1 MKYKILTTFILFLAN
16 LGFAQSKK
24 EQIQLLTAR
33 LDSLKS
39 IYTYDKQAYNEIINE
54 LELSINSKNM
64 KVSEFY
70 ISLAIDKTKL
80 TSNIEQNEQFDKEI
94 LSLSSQ
100 LKSIKDKI
108 QLLTA
113 RLDSLKSIYTYDKQA
128 YNEIINELE
137 LSINSKNMKVSE
149 FYISLAIDKT
159 KLTSN
164 IEQNEQFDKEILS
177 LSSQLKSIKDSLQE
191 IINKQ
196 AIKLLDSTFIKKSN
210 IELIQMMNVHDED
223 LGEEFVNQ
231 NDPEIKP
238 IYEIEGKQLF
248 ELKGKKYCLVV
259 VGVIN
264 PNDYHVSSGTNFI
277 ACFKIKED
285 QWTLL
290 NPAMNTSY
298 NPAVEFGIPA
308 WIDKFVLFGD
318 QSLAIILEGGYTGMG
333 HSSGKRTIYGLN
345 NLNQISLIYEGI
357 SSEDDQGNK
366 GSSYFRNIDDNFEIN
381 FQKISKANHYDL
393 VEIKK
398 SHGKKVKT
406 RTYKFNEK
414 TFKYE

>member
-1 MKYKILTTFILFLAN
+1 MKYKILATFILFLAN

-39 IYTYDKQAYNEIINE
+39 IYTFDKQSNNEIINE
-54 LELSINSKNM
+54 LELSINLKI
-64 KVSEFY
+64 KKISEFS

-80 TSNIEQNEQFDKEI
+80 TNNIELNKQLDNEI
-94 LSLSSQ
+94 LSLRSQ
-100 LKSIKDKI
+100 LKS
-108 QLLTA
+108 
-113 RLDSLKSIYTYDKQA
+113 
-128 YNEIINELE
+128 
-137 LSINSKNMKVSE
+137 
-149 FYISLAIDKT
+149 F
-159 KLTSN
+159 
-164 IEQNEQFDKEILS
+164 
-177 LSSQLKSIKDSLQE
+177 KDSLQE

-196 AIKLLDSTFIKKSN
+196 AIKLLDSRFIKKSN

-238 IYEIEGKQLF
+238 IYEIIGKQLF

-285 QWTLL
+285 EWTLL

-298 NPAVEFGIPA
+298 NPAVGFGNPA

-318 QSLAIILEGGYTGMG
+318 QSLAIILEGGYSGMG
-333 HSSGKRTIYGLN
+333 HTSGKRTIYGLN

-357 SSEDDQGNK
+357 SGEDDQGNE
-366 GSSYFRNIDDNFEIN
+366 GSSEFRNVDDSFEIN

-406 RTYKFNEK
+406 RTYKFNEN

>member
-1 MKYKILTTFILFLAN
+1 MKYKILATFILFLAN

-54 LELSINSKNM
+54 LELSINLKI
-64 KVSEFY
+64 KEISEFS

-80 TSNIEQNEQFDKEI
+80 TNNIELNKQLDNEI
-94 LSLSSQ
+94 LSLRSQ
-100 LKSIKDKI
+100 LKS
-108 QLLTA
+108 
-113 RLDSLKSIYTYDKQA
+113 
-128 YNEIINELE
+128 
-137 LSINSKNMKVSE
+137 
-149 FYISLAIDKT
+149 F
-159 KLTSN
+159 
-164 IEQNEQFDKEILS
+164 
-177 LSSQLKSIKDSLQE
+177 KDSLQE

-196 AIKLLDSTFIKKSN
+196 AIKLLDSRFIKKSN

-238 IYEIEGKQLF
+238 IYEIIGKQLF

-298 NPAVEFGIPA
+298 NPAVGFGNPA

-333 HSSGKRTIYGLN
+333 YSSGYRTIYGLN

-357 SSEDDQGNK
+357 SGENDQVNE
-366 GSSYFRNIDDNFEIN
+366 GSSEFRNVDDTFEIN

-406 RTYKFNEK
+406 RTYKFNEN

>member
-1 MKYKILTTFILFLAN
+1 MKYKIFATFILFLAN
-16 LGFAQSKK
+16 LGFTQSKK
-24 EQIQLLTAR
+24 EQIQLLNAR

-39 IYTYDKQAYNEIINE
+39 IQSIDKQTYNEIINE
-54 LELSINSKNM
+54 LELSINLKI
-64 KVSEFY
+64 KKISEFS

-80 TSNIEQNEQFDKEI
+80 TNNIELNKQLDNEI
-94 LSLSSQ
+94 LSLRSQ
-100 LKSIKDKI
+100 LKS
-108 QLLTA
+108 
-113 RLDSLKSIYTYDKQA
+113 
-128 YNEIINELE
+128 
-137 LSINSKNMKVSE
+137 
-149 FYISLAIDKT
+149 F
-159 KLTSN
+159 
-164 IEQNEQFDKEILS
+164 
-177 LSSQLKSIKDSLQE
+177 KDSLQE

-223 LGEEFVNQ
+223 LGEEFVDKYN
-231 NDPEIKP
+231 PEIKP
-238 IYEIEGKQLF
+238 IYELIGKQLF
-248 ELKGKKYCLVV
+248 ELKGELYCMVV
-259 VGVIN
+259 LGVSN

-298 NPAVEFGIPA
+298 NPAVGFGNPA

-357 SSEDDQGNK
+357 SGEDDQGNE
-366 GSSYFRNIDDNFEIN
+366 GSSEFRNVDDSFEIN

>member
-1 MKYKILTTFILFLAN
+1 MKYKILATFILFLAN

-94 LSLSSQ
+94 LSL
-100 LKSIKDKI
+100 
-108 QLLTA
+108 
-113 RLDSLKSIYTYDKQA
+113 R
-128 YNEIINELE
+128 
-137 LSINSKNMKVSE
+137 
-149 FYISLAIDKT
+149 
-159 KLTSN
+159 
-164 IEQNEQFDKEILS
+164 
-177 LSSQLKSIKDSLQE
+177 SQLKSIKDSLQE

-196 AIKLLDSTFIKKSN
+196 AIKLLDSTFIKKSD

-223 LGEEFVNQ
+223 LGEEFVDKYN
-231 NDPEIKP
+231 PEIKP
-238 IYEIEGKQLF
+238 IYEIIGKQLF

-259 VGVIN
+259 LGVNN
-264 PNDYHVSSGTNFI
+264 PNDYHSSSGTNFM

-290 NPAMNTSY
+290 NPAIETFVFTKVGNAAS
-298 NPAVEFGIPA
+298 VEE
-308 WIDKFVLFGD
+308 FVLFGY
-318 QSLAIILEGGYTGMG
+318 QSLAIILEGGECGGGSFYGYR
-333 HSSGKRTIYGLN
+333 KIYGLN
-345 NLNQISLIYEGI
+345 NLNQISLIFEGD
-357 SSEDDQGNK
+357 SYANDLGNK
-366 GSSYFRNIDDNFEIN
+366 GYSGFRNVDDTFEIN

-406 RTYKFNEK
+406 RTYKFNES

>member
-1 MKYKILTTFILFLAN
+1 MKYKILATFILFLAN
-16 LGFAQSKK
+16 LGFTQSKK
-24 EQIQLLTAR
+24 EQIQLLNAR

-39 IYTYDKQAYNEIINE
+39 IQSIDKQTYNEIINE
-54 LELSINSKNM
+54 LELSINLKI
-64 KVSEFY
+64 KKISEFS

-80 TSNIEQNEQFDKEI
+80 TNNIELNKQLDNEI
-94 LSLSSQ
+94 LSLRSQ
-100 LKSIKDKI
+100 LKS
-108 QLLTA
+108 
-113 RLDSLKSIYTYDKQA
+113 
-128 YNEIINELE
+128 
-137 LSINSKNMKVSE
+137 
-149 FYISLAIDKT
+149 F
-159 KLTSN
+159 
-164 IEQNEQFDKEILS
+164 
-177 LSSQLKSIKDSLQE
+177 KDSLQE

-196 AIKLLDSTFIKKSN
+196 AIKLLDNSSIKKSDK
-210 IELIQMMNVHDED
+210 ELIQLMNVHDED

-238 IYEIEGKQLF
+238 IYEIIGKQLF
-248 ELKGKKYCLVV
+248 ELKGKLFCLVV
-259 VGVIN
+259 LGVSN

-290 NPAMNTSY
+290 NPAMNTSF
-298 NPAVEFGIPA
+298 NPSFEFGIPA

-318 QSLAIILEGGYTGMG
+318 QSLAIILEGGYSGMG

-357 SSEDDQGNK
+357 SGEDDQGNE
-366 GSSYFRNIDDNFEIN
+366 GSSEFRNVDDTFEIN

-406 RTYKFNEK
+406 RTYKFNES

>member
-1 MKYKILTTFILFLAN
+1 MKYKILATFILFLAN
-16 LGFAQSKK
+16 LGFTQSKK
-24 EQIQLLTAR
+24 EQIQLLNAR

-39 IYTYDKQAYNEIINE
+39 IQSIDKQTYNEIINE
-54 LELSINSKNM
+54 LELSINSKNK
-64 KVSEFY
+64 KVSEFS
-70 ISLAIDKTKL
+70 ISLAVDKTKL
-80 TSNIEQNEQFDKEI
+80 TSNIELNEQFDKEI
-94 LSLSSQ
+94 LSL
-100 LKSIKDKI
+100 
-108 QLLTA
+108 
-113 RLDSLKSIYTYDKQA
+113 RC
-128 YNEIINELE
+128 
-137 LSINSKNMKVSE
+137 
-149 FYISLAIDKT
+149 
-159 KLTSN
+159 
-164 IEQNEQFDKEILS
+164 
-177 LSSQLKSIKDSLQE
+177 QLKSIKDSLQE

-231 NDPEIKP
+231 ESPEIKP
-238 IYEIEGKQLF
+238 IYEIIGKQLF
-248 ELKGKKYCLVV
+248 KLKGELFCMVV
-259 VGVIN
+259 SGVTN

-277 ACFKIKED
+277 ACFKIHEY

-333 HSSGKRTIYGLN
+333 LTLGNRTIYGLN

-357 SSEDDQGNK
+357 SGEDDQGNE
-366 GSSYFRNIDDNFEIN
+366 GSSEFRNIDDEFEIN
-381 FQKISKANHYDL
+381 FQKISQANHYDL

-406 RTYKFNEK
+406 RTYKFNES

>member
-1 MKYKILTTFILFLAN
+1 MKYKIFATFILFLAN
-16 LGFAQSKK
+16 LGFTQSKK
-24 EQIQLLTAR
+24 EQIQLLNAR

-39 IYTYDKQAYNEIINE
+39 IQSIDKQTYNEIINE
-54 LELSINSKNM
+54 LELSINSKNK
-64 KVSEFY
+64 KVSEFS
-70 ISLAIDKTKL
+70 ISLAVDKTKL
-80 TSNIEQNEQFDKEI
+80 TSNIEQN
-94 LSLSSQ
+94 
-100 LKSIKDKI
+100 
-108 QLLTA
+108 A
-113 RLDSLKSIYTYDKQA
+113 
-128 YNEIINELE
+128 
-137 LSINSKNMKVSE
+137 
-149 FYISLAIDKT
+149 
-159 KLTSN
+159 
-164 IEQNEQFDKEILS
+164 QFDKEILS

-231 NDPEIKP
+231 DSPEIKP
-238 IYEIEGKQLF
+238 IYELIGKQLF
-248 ELKGKKYCLVV
+248 ELKGELYCMVV
-259 VGVIN
+259 LGVSN

-298 NPAVEFGIPA
+298 NPAVGFGNPA

-357 SSEDDQGNK
+357 SSEDDQGNE
-366 GSSYFRNIDDNFEIN
+366 GSSEFRNVDDTFEIN
-381 FQKISKANHYDL
+381 FQKISKSNHYDL

-406 RTYKFNEK
+406 RTYKFNEN

>member
-1 MKYKILTTFILFLAN
+1 MKYKILATFILFLAN
-16 LGFAQSKK
+16 LGFTQSKK
-24 EQIQLLTAR
+24 EQIQLLNAR

-39 IYTYDKQAYNEIINE
+39 IQSIDKQNYNEIINE
-54 LELSINSKNM
+54 LELSINSKNK
-64 KVSEFY
+64 KVSEFS
-70 ISLAIDKTKL
+70 ISLAVDKTKL

-94 LSLSSQ
+94 LSLRSQ
-100 LKSIKDKI
+100 LKS
-108 QLLTA
+108 
-113 RLDSLKSIYTYDKQA
+113 
-128 YNEIINELE
+128 
-137 LSINSKNMKVSE
+137 
-149 FYISLAIDKT
+149 F
-159 KLTSN
+159 
-164 IEQNEQFDKEILS
+164 
-177 LSSQLKSIKDSLQE
+177 KDSLQE

-196 AIKLLDSTFIKKSN
+196 AIKLIDSTFIKKSN

-223 LGEEFVNQ
+223 LGGEFVNQ
-231 NDPEIKP
+231 ESPESKP
-238 IYEIEGKQLF
+238 IYEIIGKQLF
-248 ELKGKKYCLVV
+248 ELKGELYCLVV
-259 VGVIN
+259 LGVSN

-277 ACFKIKED
+277 ACFKIKEY

-298 NPAVEFGIPA
+298 NPSSGFGIPA

-333 HSSGKRTIYGLN
+333 LTLGSRTIYGLN

-357 SSEDDQGNK
+357 SGEDDQGNK
-366 GSSYFRNIDDNFEIN
+366 GSSEFRNIDDNFEIN
-381 FQKISKANHYDL
+381 FQKISKSSHYDL

-406 RTYKFNEK
+406 RTYKFNEN

>member
-1 MKYKILTTFILFLAN
+1 MKYKILATFILFLAN

-39 IYTYDKQAYNEIINE
+39 IYTFDKQSNNEIINE
-54 LELSINSKNM
+54 LELSINLKI
-64 KVSEFY
+64 KKISEFS

-80 TSNIEQNEQFDKEI
+80 TNNIDLNKQLDNEI
-94 LSLSSQ
+94 LSLRSQ
-100 LKSIKDKI
+100 LKS
-108 QLLTA
+108 
-113 RLDSLKSIYTYDKQA
+113 
-128 YNEIINELE
+128 
-137 LSINSKNMKVSE
+137 
-149 FYISLAIDKT
+149 F
-159 KLTSN
+159 
-164 IEQNEQFDKEILS
+164 
-177 LSSQLKSIKDSLQE
+177 KDSLQE

-196 AIKLLDSTFIKKSN
+196 AIKLLDNSSIKKSDK
-210 IELIQMMNVHDED
+210 ELIQMMNVHDED
-223 LGEEFVNQ
+223 LGEEFVDED
-231 NDPEIKP
+231 DPEIKP

-259 VGVIN
+259 LGVIN
-264 PNDYHVSSGTNFI
+264 PNNGCWDCSGTNFM

-290 NPAMNTSY
+290 NPAIETFVFTKVGNAAS
-298 NPAVEFGIPA
+298 VEE
-308 WIDKFVLFGD
+308 FVLFGY
-318 QSLAIILEGGYTGMG
+318 QSLAIILEGGECGGGSFYGYR
-333 HSSGKRTIYGLN
+333 KIYGLN
-345 NLNQISLIYEGI
+345 NLNQISLIFEGD
-357 SSEDDQGNK
+357 SYANDLGNK
-366 GSSYFRNIDDNFEIN
+366 GYSGFRNVDDTFEIN

-406 RTYKFNEK
+406 RTYKFNES

>member
-1 MKYKILTTFILFLAN
+1 MKYKILATFILFLAN

-39 IYTYDKQAYNEIINE
+39 IYTFDKQSNNEIINE
-54 LELSINSKNM
+54 LELSINLKI
-64 KVSEFY
+64 KKISEFS

-80 TSNIEQNEQFDKEI
+80 TNNIDLNKQLDNEI
-94 LSLSSQ
+94 LSLRSQ
-100 LKSIKDKI
+100 LKS
-108 QLLTA
+108 
-113 RLDSLKSIYTYDKQA
+113 
-128 YNEIINELE
+128 
-137 LSINSKNMKVSE
+137 
-149 FYISLAIDKT
+149 F
-159 KLTSN
+159 
-164 IEQNEQFDKEILS
+164 
-177 LSSQLKSIKDSLQE
+177 KDSLQE

-196 AIKLLDSTFIKKSN
+196 AIKLLDNSSIKKSDK
-210 IELIQMMNVHDED
+210 ELIQMMNVHDED
-223 LGEEFVNQ
+223 LGEEFVDKYN
-231 NDPEIKP
+231 PEIKP
-238 IYEIEGKQLF
+238 IYEIIGKQLF

-259 VGVIN
+259 LGVNN
-264 PNDYHVSSGTNFI
+264 PNDYHSSSGTNFM

-290 NPAMNTSY
+290 NPAMNTSN
-298 NPAVEFGIPA
+298 NPSVGFGNPA

-333 HSSGKRTIYGLN
+333 YSSGYRTIYGLN

-357 SSEDDQGNK
+357 SGENDQVNE
-366 GSSYFRNIDDNFEIN
+366 GSSEFRNVDDTFEIN

-406 RTYKFNEK
+406 RTYKFNEN

>member
-1 MKYKILTTFILFLAN
+1 MKYKILATFILFLAN

-54 LELSINSKNM
+54 LELSINLKI
-64 KVSEFY
+64 KKISEFS

-80 TSNIEQNEQFDKEI
+80 TNNIELNKQLDNEI
-94 LSLSSQ
+94 LSLRSQ
-100 LKSIKDKI
+100 LKS
-108 QLLTA
+108 
-113 RLDSLKSIYTYDKQA
+113 
-128 YNEIINELE
+128 
-137 LSINSKNMKVSE
+137 
-149 FYISLAIDKT
+149 F
-159 KLTSN
+159 
-164 IEQNEQFDKEILS
+164 
-177 LSSQLKSIKDSLQE
+177 KDSLQE

-196 AIKLLDSTFIKKSN
+196 AIKLLDNSSIKKSDKK
-210 IELIQMMNVHDED
+210 LIQMMNVHDED

-238 IYEIEGKQLF
+238 IYEIIGKQLF

-290 NPAMNTSY
+290 NPAMNTSF
-298 NPAVEFGIPA
+298 NPSFEFGNPA

-333 HSSGKRTIYGLN
+333 YSSGYRTIYGLN

-357 SSEDDQGNK
+357 SGENDQVNE
-366 GSSYFRNIDDNFEIN
+366 GSSEFRNVDDTFEIN

-406 RTYKFNEK
+406 RTYKFNEN

>member
-1 MKYKILTTFILFLAN
+1 MKYKIFATFILFLAN
-16 LGFAQSKK
+16 LGFTQSKK
-24 EQIQLLTAR
+24 EQIQLLNSR

-39 IYTYDKQAYNEIINE
+39 IQSIDKQTYNEIINE
-54 LELSINSKNM
+54 LELSINSKNK
-64 KVSEFY
+64 KVSEFS
-70 ISLAIDKTKL
+70 ISLAVDKTKL
-80 TSNIEQNEQFDKEI
+80 TSNIEQN
-94 LSLSSQ
+94 
-100 LKSIKDKI
+100 
-108 QLLTA
+108 A
-113 RLDSLKSIYTYDKQA
+113 
-128 YNEIINELE
+128 
-137 LSINSKNMKVSE
+137 
-149 FYISLAIDKT
+149 
-159 KLTSN
+159 
-164 IEQNEQFDKEILS
+164 QFDKEILS

-231 NDPEIKP
+231 DSPEIKP
-238 IYEIEGKQLF
+238 IYELIGKQLF
-248 ELKGKKYCLVV
+248 ELKGELYCMVV
-259 VGVIN
+259 LGVSN

-298 NPAVEFGIPA
+298 NPAVGFGNPA

-357 SSEDDQGNK
+357 SSEDDQGNE
-366 GSSYFRNIDDNFEIN
+366 GSSEFRNVDDTFEIN
-381 FQKISKANHYDL
+381 FQKISKSNHYDL

-406 RTYKFNEK
+406 RTYKFNEN

>member
-1 MKYKILTTFILFLAN
+1 MKYKILATFILFLAN

-39 IYTYDKQAYNEIINE
+39 IYTYDKQAYNEIIKE

-80 TSNIEQNEQFDKEI
+80 TSNIEQNEQFDKE
-94 LSLSSQ
+94 
-100 LKSIKDKI
+100 
-108 QLLTA
+108 T
-113 RLDSLKSIYTYDKQA
+113 
-128 YNEIINELE
+128 
-137 LSINSKNMKVSE
+137 
-149 FYISLAIDKT
+149 
-159 KLTSN
+159 
-164 IEQNEQFDKEILS
+164 LS

-264 PNDYHVSSGTNFI
+264 PNDDHVSSGTNFI

-298 NPAVEFGIPA
+298 NPAVGFGNPA

-333 HSSGKRTIYGLN
+333 YSSGKRTIYGLN
-345 NLNQISLIYEGI
+345 NLNQISLIFEG
-357 SSEDDQGNK
+357 DRYANDLGNK
-366 GSSYFRNIDDNFEIN
+366 GFSGFRNVDDTFEIN

-406 RTYKFNEK
+406 RTYKFNES

>member
-1 MKYKILTTFILFLAN
+1 MKYKIFATFILFLAN
-16 LGFAQSKK
+16 LSFTQSKK
-24 EQIQLLTAR
+24 EQIQLLNAR

-39 IYTYDKQAYNEIINE
+39 IQSIDKQTYNEIINE
-54 LELSINSKNM
+54 LELSINSKNK
-64 KVSEFY
+64 KVSEFS
-70 ISLAIDKTKL
+70 ISLAVDKTKL
-80 TSNIEQNEQFDKEI
+80 TSNIEQNA
-94 LSLSSQ
+94 Q
-100 LKSIKDKI
+100 L
-108 QLLTA
+108 
-113 RLDSLKSIYTYDKQA
+113 
-128 YNEIINELE
+128 
-137 LSINSKNMKVSE
+137 
-149 FYISLAIDKT
+149 
-159 KLTSN
+159 
-164 IEQNEQFDKEILS
+164 DKEILS

-231 NDPEIKP
+231 DSPEIKP
-238 IYEIEGKQLF
+238 IYELIGKQLF
-248 ELKGKKYCLVV
+248 ELKGELYCMVV
-259 VGVIN
+259 MGVSN

-277 ACFKIKED
+277 ACFKIHEY

-298 NPAVEFGIPA
+298 NPSFGFGIPA

-318 QSLAIILEGGYTGMG
+318 QSLAIILEGGYSGMG
-333 HSSGKRTIYGLN
+333 HTSGNRTIYGLN
-345 NLNQISLIYEGI
+345 NLNQISLIYQGI

-366 GSSYFRNIDDNFEIN
+366 GSSEFRNIDDNFEIN
-381 FQKISKANHYDL
+381 FQKISKSNHYDL

-406 RTYKFNEK
+406 RTYKFNEN

>member
-39 IYTYDKQAYNEIINE
+39 IYTFDKQSNNEIINE
-54 LELSINSKNM
+54 LELSINLKI
-64 KVSEFY
+64 KKISEFS

-80 TSNIEQNEQFDKEI
+80 TNNIELNKQLDNEI
-94 LSLSSQ
+94 LSLRSQ
-100 LKSIKDKI
+100 LKS
-108 QLLTA
+108 
-113 RLDSLKSIYTYDKQA
+113 
-128 YNEIINELE
+128 
-137 LSINSKNMKVSE
+137 
-149 FYISLAIDKT
+149 F
-159 KLTSN
+159 
-164 IEQNEQFDKEILS
+164 
-177 LSSQLKSIKDSLQE
+177 KDSLQE

-196 AIKLLDSTFIKKSN
+196 AIKLLDNSSIKKSD

-223 LGEEFVNQ
+223 LGEEFVDED
-231 NDPEIKP
+231 DPEIKP
-238 IYEIEGKQLF
+238 IYEIIGKQLF

-259 VGVIN
+259 LGVNN
-264 PNDYHVSSGTNFI
+264 PNDYHSSSGTNFM

-290 NPAMNTSY
+290 NPAIETFVFTKIGQSGV
-298 NPAVEFGIPA
+298 VEE
-308 WIDKFVLFGD
+308 FVLFGD
-318 QSLAIILEGGYTGMG
+318 QSLAIILSGEQCGGGSFDGYR
-333 HSSGKRTIYGLN
+333 KIYGLN
-345 NLNQISLIYEGI
+345 NLNQISLIFEG
-357 SSEDDQGNK
+357 DRYANDLGNK
-366 GSSYFRNIDDNFEIN
+366 GFSGFRNVDDTFEIN

-406 RTYKFNEK
+406 RTYKFNES

>member
-1 MKYKILTTFILFLAN
+1 MKYKILATFILFLAN

-39 IYTYDKQAYNEIINE
+39 IYTVDKQVYNEIINE
-54 LELSINSKNM
+54 LELSINSKIK
-64 KVSEFY
+64 KVSEFS

-80 TSNIEQNEQFDKEI
+80 TSNIELNEQFDKEI
-94 LSLSSQ
+94 LSL
-100 LKSIKDKI
+100 
-108 QLLTA
+108 
-113 RLDSLKSIYTYDKQA
+113 R
-128 YNEIINELE
+128 
-137 LSINSKNMKVSE
+137 
-149 FYISLAIDKT
+149 
-159 KLTSN
+159 
-164 IEQNEQFDKEILS
+164 
-177 LSSQLKSIKDSLQE
+177 SQLKSIKDSLQE

-196 AIKLLDSTFIKKSN
+196 AIKLLDNTTIKKSN
-210 IELIQMMNVHDED
+210 KELIQLMNVHDED

-231 NDPEIKP
+231 YSPEIKP
-238 IYEIEGKQLF
+238 GYEIEGKQLF

-259 VGVIN
+259 LGVYN
-264 PNDYHVSSGTNFI
+264 PNDFHSASGTNFM

-290 NPAMNTSY
+290 NPAMNTSF
-298 NPAVEFGIPA
+298 NPSFEFGIPA

-318 QSLAIILEGGYTGMG
+318 QSLAIILAGGECGGGSFYGYR
-333 HSSGKRTIYGLN
+333 KIYGLN
-345 NLNQISLIYEGI
+345 NLNQISLIFEGE
-357 SSEDDQGNK
+357 SFERDGGNK
-366 GSSYFRNIDDNFEIN
+366 GGSGFRNIDDKFEIN
-381 FQKISKANHYDL
+381 FQKISQANHYDL

-406 RTYKFNEK
+406 RTYKFNEN

>member
-1 MKYKILTTFILFLAN
+1 MKYKILATFILFLAN

-54 LELSINSKNM
+54 LELSINLKI
-64 KVSEFY
+64 KKISEFS

-80 TSNIEQNEQFDKEI
+80 TNNIELNKQLDNEI
-94 LSLSSQ
+94 LSLRSQ
-100 LKSIKDKI
+100 LKS
-108 QLLTA
+108 
-113 RLDSLKSIYTYDKQA
+113 
-128 YNEIINELE
+128 
-137 LSINSKNMKVSE
+137 
-149 FYISLAIDKT
+149 F
-159 KLTSN
+159 
-164 IEQNEQFDKEILS
+164 
-177 LSSQLKSIKDSLQE
+177 KDSLQE

-196 AIKLLDSTFIKKSN
+196 AIKLLDSTFIKKSD

-223 LGEEFVNQ
+223 LGEEFVDKYN
-231 NDPEIKP
+231 PEIKP
-238 IYEIEGKQLF
+238 IYEIIGKQLF

-259 VGVIN
+259 LGVNN
-264 PNDYHVSSGTNFI
+264 PNDYHSSSGTNFM

-290 NPAMNTSY
+290 NPAIETFVFTKIGQSGV
-298 NPAVEFGIPA
+298 VEE
-308 WIDKFVLFGD
+308 FVLFGD
-318 QSLAIILEGGYTGMG
+318 QSLAIILAGGQCGGGSFDGYR
-333 HSSGKRTIYGLN
+333 KIYGLN
-345 NLNQISLIYEGI
+345 NLNQISLIFEGD
-357 SSEDDQGNK
+357 SYANDLGNK
-366 GSSYFRNIDDNFEIN
+366 GFSGFRNVDDTFEIN

-406 RTYKFNEK
+406 RTYKFNES

>member
-1 MKYKILTTFILFLAN
+1 MKYKILATFILFLAN

-54 LELSINSKNM
+54 LELSINLKI
-64 KVSEFY
+64 KKISEFS

-80 TSNIEQNEQFDKEI
+80 TNNIELNKQLDNEI
-94 LSLSSQ
+94 LSLRSQ
-100 LKSIKDKI
+100 LKS
-108 QLLTA
+108 
-113 RLDSLKSIYTYDKQA
+113 
-128 YNEIINELE
+128 
-137 LSINSKNMKVSE
+137 
-149 FYISLAIDKT
+149 F
-159 KLTSN
+159 
-164 IEQNEQFDKEILS
+164 
-177 LSSQLKSIKDSLQE
+177 KDSLQE

-196 AIKLLDSTFIKKSN
+196 AIKLLDSRFIKKSN

-238 IYEIEGKQLF
+238 IYEIIGKQLF

-259 VGVIN
+259 LGVNN
-264 PNDYHVSSGTNFI
+264 PNDYHSSSGTNFM

-290 NPAMNTSY
+290 NPAVNTSQNPSVGY
-298 NPAVEFGIPA
+298 GNPASIE
-308 WIDKFVLFGD
+308 KFVLFGD
-318 QSLAIILEGGYTGMG
+318 QSLAIILEGGFNAWGA
-333 HSSGKRTIYGLN
+333 SSSYRAIYGLN
-345 NLNQISLIYEGI
+345 NLNQIFLIYEGD
-357 SSEDDQGNK
+357 SYEGDQLNK
-366 GSSYFRNIDDNFEIN
+366 GSSYFQNIDIEFEIH
-381 FQKISKANHYDL
+381 FQKITKTNHYDL

-406 RTYKFNEK
+406 RTYKFNES

>member
-1 MKYKILTTFILFLAN
+1 MKYKILATFILFLAN

-94 LSLSSQ
+94 LSL
-100 LKSIKDKI
+100 
-108 QLLTA
+108 
-113 RLDSLKSIYTYDKQA
+113 R
-128 YNEIINELE
+128 
-137 LSINSKNMKVSE
+137 
-149 FYISLAIDKT
+149 
-159 KLTSN
+159 
-164 IEQNEQFDKEILS
+164 
-177 LSSQLKSIKDSLQE
+177 SQLKSIKDSLQE

-196 AIKLLDSTFIKKSN
+196 AIKLLDNSSIKKSDK
-210 IELIQMMNVHDED
+210 ELIQMMNVHDED
-223 LGEEFVNQ
+223 LGEEFVDKYN
-231 NDPEIKP
+231 PEIKP
-238 IYEIEGKQLF
+238 IYEIIGKQLF

-259 VGVIN
+259 LGVNN
-264 PNDYHVSSGTNFI
+264 PNDYHSSSGTNFM

-290 NPAMNTSY
+290 NPAIETFVFTKIGQSGV
-298 NPAVEFGIPA
+298 VEE
-308 WIDKFVLFGD
+308 FVLFGD
-318 QSLAIILEGGYTGMG
+318 QSLAIILAGGQCGGGSFDGYR
-333 HSSGKRTIYGLN
+333 KIYGLN
-345 NLNQISLIYEGI
+345 NLNQISLIFEGD
-357 SSEDDQGNK
+357 SYANDLGNK
-366 GSSYFRNIDDNFEIN
+366 GYSGFRNVDDTFEIN

-406 RTYKFNEK
+406 RTYKFNES

>member
-1 MKYKILTTFILFLAN
+1 MKYKILATFILFLAN

-54 LELSINSKNM
+54 LELSINLKI
-64 KVSEFY
+64 KKISEFS

-80 TSNIEQNEQFDKEI
+80 TNNIELNKQLDNEI
-94 LSLSSQ
+94 LSLRSQ
-100 LKSIKDKI
+100 LKS
-108 QLLTA
+108 
-113 RLDSLKSIYTYDKQA
+113 
-128 YNEIINELE
+128 
-137 LSINSKNMKVSE
+137 
-149 FYISLAIDKT
+149 F
-159 KLTSN
+159 
-164 IEQNEQFDKEILS
+164 
-177 LSSQLKSIKDSLQE
+177 KDSLQE

-196 AIKLLDSTFIKKSN
+196 AIKLLDNSSIKKSD

-223 LGEEFVNQ
+223 LGEEFVDED
-231 NDPEIKP
+231 DPEIKP

-259 VGVIN
+259 LGVIN
-264 PNDYHVSSGTNFI
+264 PNNGCWECSGTNFM

-290 NPAMNTSY
+290 NPAIETFVFTKVGNAAS
-298 NPAVEFGIPA
+298 VEE
-308 WIDKFVLFGD
+308 FVLFGD
-318 QSLAIILEGGYTGMG
+318 QSLAIILEGGECGGGSFYGYR
-333 HSSGKRTIYGLN
+333 KIYGLN
-345 NLNQISLIYEGI
+345 NLNQISLIFEGD
-357 SSEDDQGNK
+357 SYANDLGNK
-366 GSSYFRNIDDNFEIN
+366 GYSGFRNVDDTFEIN

>member
-1 MKYKILTTFILFLAN
+1 MKYKILATFILFLAN

-39 IYTYDKQAYNEIINE
+39 IYTFDKQSNNEIINE
-54 LELSINSKNM
+54 LELSINLKI
-64 KVSEFY
+64 KKISEFS

-80 TSNIEQNEQFDKEI
+80 TNNIELNNQLDNEI
-94 LSLSSQ
+94 LSLRSQ
-100 LKSIKDKI
+100 LKS
-108 QLLTA
+108 
-113 RLDSLKSIYTYDKQA
+113 
-128 YNEIINELE
+128 
-137 LSINSKNMKVSE
+137 
-149 FYISLAIDKT
+149 F
-159 KLTSN
+159 
-164 IEQNEQFDKEILS
+164 
-177 LSSQLKSIKDSLQE
+177 KDSLQE

-196 AIKLLDSTFIKKSN
+196 AIKLLDNSSIKKSD

-223 LGEEFVNQ
+223 LGEEFVDED
-231 NDPEIKP
+231 DPEIKP

-285 QWTLL
+285 QWKLL

-298 NPAVEFGIPA
+298 NPAVGFGIPA

-318 QSLAIILEGGYTGMG
+318 QSLAIILEGGYSGMG
-333 HSSGKRTIYGLN
+333 HTSGKRTIYGLN

-357 SSEDDQGNK
+357 SSEDDQGNE
-366 GSSYFRNIDDNFEIN
+366 GSSEFRNVDDTFEIN
-381 FQKISKANHYDL
+381 FQKISKSNHYDL

-406 RTYKFNEK
+406 RTYKFNK
-414 TFKYE
+414 NTFKYE